1 MQQMF
6 VKRVAIAVPGFTPVT
21 PIESVLL
28 VSADADFRAVAGR
41 VLRRACYAAETA
53 AHSGHAL
60 LACMRQPFDVILVD
74 EVTVERAA
82 TLVAGLV
89 KHCPRARVATISEK
103 PQSAEDLLALVATSS
118 HRAGTEN
125 RR

>member
-1 MQQMF
+1 MSM
-6 VKRVAIAVPGFTPVT
+6 VVRRVAIAVPGWTPAT

-41 VLRRACYAAETA
+41 VLRRACYSAEVA

-60 LACMRQPFDVILVD
+60 LACMRQKFDVILVD
-74 EVTVERAA
+74 EPTIERAA
-82 TLVAGLV
+82 TLVSGLLR
-89 KHCPRARVATISEK
+89 HCPRARVSTFTRRPE
-103 PQSAEDLLALVATSS
+103 SAEDLLALIATSS
-118 HRAGTEN
+118 TRAGTEN